1 MIGGRRSGVV
11 VDGVV
16 VVLLVGAKRLEV
28 KLSSGKEQRRIL
40 PFCCFLALVISLS
53 PLSSHYLLPHLTQAT
68 VYVLLI
74 WHYEVGLNKY
84 LRTKAPFKTAR
95 GGSSLAITPR
105 ITTPRRDAAAV
116 YFFIISSTSS
126 MLYS

>member
-1 MIGGRRSGVV
+1 MVGGRRSGAV

-53 PLSSHYLLPHLTQAT
+53 PLSSRYLLSHAGYS
-68 VYVLLI
+68 VC
-74 WHYEVGLNKY
+74 
-84 LRTKAPFKTAR
+84 
-95 GGSSLAITPR
+95 
-105 ITTPRRDAAAV
+105 
-116 YFFIISSTSS
+116 FIE
-126 MLYS
+126 MAL

>member
-40 PFCCFLALVISLS
+40 PFCCFLALVISATS
-53 PLSSHYLLPHLTQAT
+53 YLLSHAGCKF
-68 VYVLLI
+68 Y
-74 WHYEVGLNKY
+74 
-84 LRTKAPFKTAR
+84 
-95 GGSSLAITPR
+95 
-105 ITTPRRDAAAV
+105 
-116 YFFIISSTSS
+116 
-126 MLYS
+126 

>member
-1 MIGGRRSGVV
+1 MIEGRRSGVV

-53 PLSSHYLLPHLTQAT
+53 PLSYLTQAT
-68 VYVLLI
+68 VYVLLR

-84 LRTKAPFKTAR
+84 LRTKSPFKTAR
-95 GGSSLAITPR
+95 GGSSLAITP
-105 ITTPRRDAAAV
+105 
-116 YFFIISSTSS
+116 
-126 MLYS
+126 

>member
-1 MIGGRRSGVV
+1 MVGGRRSGVV

-53 PLSSHYLLPHLTQAT
+53 LPPISRRL
-68 VYVLLI
+68 YVLLR

-84 LRTKAPFKTAR
+84 LRTKSPFKTAR
-95 GGSSLAITPR
+95 GGSSLAIAPR
-105 ITTPRRDAAAV
+105 ITLRRDVAAV
-116 YFFIISSTSS
+116 YFFLISSTSS
-126 MLYS
+126 MLGI

>member
-1 MIGGRRSGVV
+1 MVGGRRSGVV

-53 PLSSHYLLPHLTQAT
+53 PLSSRYLLSHAGCMF
-68 VYVLLI
+68 Y
-74 WHYEVGLNKY
+74 
-84 LRTKAPFKTAR
+84 
-95 GGSSLAITPR
+95 
-105 ITTPRRDAAAV
+105 
-116 YFFIISSTSS
+116 
-126 MLYS
+126 

>member
-1 MIGGRRSGVV
+1 MVGGRRSGVV

-53 PLSSHYLLPHLTQAT
+53 LLSHAGYS
-68 VYVLLI
+68 VC
-74 WHYEVGLNKY
+74 
-84 LRTKAPFKTAR
+84 
-95 GGSSLAITPR
+95 
-105 ITTPRRDAAAV
+105 
-116 YFFIISSTSS
+116 FID
-126 MLYS
+126 MAL